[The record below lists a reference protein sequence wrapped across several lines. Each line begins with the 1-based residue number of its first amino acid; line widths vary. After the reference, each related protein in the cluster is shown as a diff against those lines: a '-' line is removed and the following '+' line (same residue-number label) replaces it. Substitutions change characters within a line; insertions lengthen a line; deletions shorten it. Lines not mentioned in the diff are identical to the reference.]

1 MGKAAR
7 NAGYTKEYNR
17 KTFIRLLRREPLSRA
32 EIARR
37 MGLTRAATSL
47 IAEELLS
54 EGVVMETAA
63 TTHQLGRTPV
73 PLALRPEARY
83 AVGVYLNR
91 DGCTAGILDICGQV
105 LCQQRLHIGDGIEHE
120 KVAPLV
126 SCINEMIAKTG
137 TSKDRL
143 VGVGISAPGPLDGE
157 SGRILNP
164 PRFSL
169 WHQTDIGPM
178 LHESLNLPVYLEND
192 ASCLAR
198 YNLGKP
204 EAMGSENFLL
214 LLVDS
219 GVGSGVISNG
229 KVLKGA
235 GYFTSELGHT
245 SINYRGKRCAC
256 GNLGCLEAYAA
267 INNLLQGSEFSSW
280 VQIMDSHNVSATAH
294 NLLLQEIDY
303 LTAGIVNM
311 TNLISIDTVLLAGE
325 LLYGADELAPLLE
338 ENVNNRMLRRD
349 ILPIRILPS
358 CSGPNVRVQA
368 AADVA
373 FGRYLMV

>member
-17 KTFIRLLRREPLSRA
+17 KMFIRLLRREPLSRA

-47 IAEELLS
+47 IADELLS
-54 EGVVMETAA
+54 ENLIVETAA

-73 PLALRPEARY
+73 PLALRPEAGY

-91 DGCTAGILDICGQV
+91 DGCVAGLVDICGNV
-105 LCQQRLHIGDGIEHE
+105 LSQRRLHIGGGVEGE

-126 SCINEMIAKTG
+126 RAIGEMIGGAHIPQN
-137 TSKDRL
+137 RI
-143 VGVGISAPGPLDGE
+143 VGIGVSAPGPLDGE
-157 SGRILNP
+157 RGRILNP
-164 PRFSL
+164 PKFTL

-178 LHESLNLPVYLEND
+178 LQNAFDLPTYLEND

-219 GVGSGVISNG
+219 GIGSGVISNG

-245 SINYRGKRCAC
+245 SINFQGRRCAC
-256 GNLGCLEAYAA
+256 GNIGCLEAYAA
-267 INNLLQGSEFSSW
+267 IGNLLQGSEFTVW
-280 VQIMDSHNVSATAH
+280 KQIMDCYDVSEKAH
-294 NLLLQEIDY
+294 RLLLQEIEY

-311 TNLISIDTVLLAGE
+311 TNLVSIDTVLLAGD
-325 LLYGADELAPLLE
+325 LLYGADRLAPLLE

-349 ILPIRILPS
+349 SIPIRVLPS
-358 CSGPNVRVQA
+358 CSGPNAQIQA

-373 FGRYLMV
+373 FGRFLMV

>member
-1 MGKAAR
+1 MGKTPR

-17 KTFIRLLRREPLSRA
+17 KMFLRLLRREPLSRA

-47 IAEELLS
+47 IAEELLT
-54 EGVVMETAA
+54 EGLILETSA
-63 TTHQLGRTPV
+63 TAHQLGRTPV
-73 PLALRPEARY
+73 PLALRPEAGY

-91 DGCTAGILDICGQV
+91 NGCTAGLVDICGNV
-105 LCQQRLHIGDGIEHE
+105 LAQRRLRIGDGVDLE

-126 SCINEMIAKTG
+126 ACIHEMVAESGIDE
-137 TSKDRL
+137 DRL

-164 PRFSL
+164 PNFTL
-169 WHQTDIGPM
+169 WQQTDIGPM
-178 LHESLNLPVYLEND
+178 LHDALDLPIYLEND

-204 EAMGSENFLL
+204 EAKGSENFLL

-219 GVGSGVISNG
+219 GIGSGVIING

-245 SINYRGKRCAC
+245 SINCQGKRCAC
-256 GNLGCLEAYAA
+256 GNIGCLEAYAA
-267 INNLLQGSEFSSW
+267 IQNLLRGSEFTSW
-280 VQIMDSHNVSATAH
+280 QQIMDCHNISAKAQH
-294 NLLLQEIDY
+294 LLLQEIDY

-311 TNLISIDTVLLAGE
+311 VNLISIDTVLLAGD
-325 LLYGADELAPLLE
+325 LLYGAEDLAPLLE

-349 ILPIRILPS
+349 ILPIRVLPS
-358 CSGPNVRVQA
+358 CSGPNARVQA